1 MQRIFEAPSD
11 FKSCS
16 SETAKYRHLVA
27 CYCDGCGVDIA
38 SQGDRV
44 VPWAISFDLPA
55 AEFAFYCS
63 NQPAKGPIHLR
74 GHATALPFESNSLNF
89 VYSSHLLEDYLDW
102 EPVLKE
108 WVRVLQPG
116 GKLIIL
122 VPDKVLWNEAIAR
135 GQPPNCSHKHEAYAG
150 ELSTYAARIGV
161 KVLYDELTKQ
171 FEGDYSILF
180 IGLKL

>member
-1 MQRIFEAPSD
+1 
-11 FKSCS
+11 
-16 SETAKYRHLVA
+16 
-27 CYCDGCGVDIA
+27 
-38 SQGDRV
+38 
-44 VPWAISFDLPA
+44 
-55 AEFAFYCS
+55 
-63 NQPAKGPIHLR
+63 
-74 GHATALPFESNSLNF
+74 
-89 VYSSHLLEDYLDW
+89 LLEDYLDW